1 MYKIHNLKRFLCW
14 EFIQIWPI
22 PLRVFV
28 LFLLFKSYTLNLGEL
43 CFLFNKM
50 KLIWSTYW

>member
-22 PLRVFV
+22 PLCVFV

-43 CFLFNKM
+43 YFLFNKM